1 MFIVIMLMA
10 RLKKKFIYKLL
21 LYIYMPIN
29 LGNGLVTGNIVLRT
43 GNGGGGGGSSVNV
56 PANSILYSTT
66 GTDICGNTGLQYD
79 GNVTSANFVTNEY
92 LNGNLARIGDYYY
105 NSTVLL
111 LFVDNEQNT
120 IDNSYYKK
128 PITVSNI
135 NYSYESLFKGS
146 YGDIAANFDG
156 ATSYITATDSK
167 YNIGSASGTIECMF
181 KLNDTT
187 AVGTIFILCESGNPQ
202 QHAIVLKANVDATG
216 DYLAGGLSLYRVT
229 DGNIKT
235 PIWHISGLNTSTW
248 YYFALSIETTT
259 SYKVYFGEGY
269 PNNIALQQT
278 ISTPELESFTSPQIM
293 IGAAPQ
299 SGNFFN
305 GWIVNFRITTKIR
318 YFEYNNINSVQ
329 VPSYFF
335 PKYDIGFNTN
345 NATFKV
351 DRDFITERLKLFIG
365 ANDSNASDIVIG
377 CNSLTFNGGSSNSQN
392 IVLGNG
398 SLTNITTQNIVNN
411 VIIGTN
417 NLQNA
422 PADVNFTNIIGYNN
436 LNRLIN
442 SVSNTNILGN
452 NNRDISGYTNCSIIG
467 NSTIVT
473 GNNQNQI
480 GGSGTTTYV
489 YGSVASR
496 SDLRDKD
503 DIIDIPIG
511 VNFIN
516 KLKPKF
522 YRWNYREDYIE
533 YDESGNQIVLPQ
545 DGTKKRIRFH
555 AGLIAQDV
563 KESMDELSV
572 DFGLYQDHL
581 VNGGK
586 DVKTLGY
593 AELIPVLIKAVQELS
608 TKNVELENRIRI
620 LENK

>member
-1 MFIVIMLMA
+1 MLMA

-43 GNGGGGGGSSVNV
+43 GNGGGGGGGASVNV
-56 PANSILYSTT
+56 PANSILYSST

-79 GNVTSANFVTNEY
+79 GNVASANFVTNEY

-135 NYSYESLFKGS
+135 NYAYDTDGIFKGS
-146 YGDIAANFDG
+146 YGDIYAIFDG
-156 ATSYITATDSK
+156 ATSFITATDSK

-202 QHAIVLKANVDATG
+202 QHAIVLQANVDATG
-216 DYLAGGLSLYRVT
+216 DYLAGGLSLYRIT
-229 DGNIKT
+229 DGFT
-235 PIWHISGLNTSTW
+235 VTLIWHISGLNTSTW
-248 YYFALSIETTT
+248 YYFALLIESTTT
-259 SYKVYFGEGY
+259 YKVNFGEGY

-293 IGAAPQ
+293 IGAAPE

-305 GWIVNFRITTKIR
+305 GRIVNFRITTKIR

-329 VPSYFF
+329 IPSYFF

-392 IVLGNG
+392 IVIGNG

-411 VIIGTN
+411 VIIGS
-417 NLQNA
+417 
-422 PADVNFTNIIGYNN
+422 
-436 LNRLIN
+436 N
-442 SVSNTNILGN
+442 STTSTF
-452 NNRDISGYTNCSIIG
+452 TNCSIIG
-467 NSTIVT
+467 NSATVT

-489 YGSVASR
+489 YGTVQTR
-496 SDLRDKD
+496 SDIRDKD
-503 DIIDIPIG
+503 DVIDIPIG

-522 YRWNYREDYIE
+522 YRWNYREDYIQRDLSSNII
-533 YDESGNQIVLPQ
+533 Y

-586 DVKTLGY
+586 DVKSLGY